1 MTLPLRL
8 TEADWVCFLH
18 ISKTGGLTFL
28 PLLDRMF
35 PPEQRLDHHNVKLL
49 DPATLG
55 GYRLVRSHGTYDELR
70 SVRPEPPVWLTFL
83 REPVARALS
92 TYKYMART
100 EGHEA
105 AELIQG
111 RSFDEFVFGP
121 PELTVYIAD
130 YQTRILTSN
139 LDPAQPADVSL
150 ALERLREFA
159 FVGLTERYEASLD
172 LLCYSLCWP
181 PFPSVERK
189 NTTPD
194 PLQASD
200 LNPRTLER
208 LREINQADARV
219 YELWR
224 AAVPGAVD
232 GHDGGPALAERSA
245 GRAQRRAGPRQGDL
259 PPAGPARRTREG
271 GA

>member
-1 MTLPLRL
+1 
-8 TEADWVCFLH
+8 
-18 ISKTGGLTFL
+18 
-28 PLLDRMF
+28 
-35 PPEQRLDHHNVKLL
+35 
-49 DPATLG
+49 
-55 GYRLVRSHGTYDELR
+55 
-70 SVRPEPPVWLTFL
+70 
-83 REPVARALS
+83 
-92 TYKYMART
+92 MART

-219 YELWR
+219 YELGEQLFQERWT
-224 AAVPGAVD
+224 GMME
-232 GHDGGPALAERSA
+232 ALLWLNA
-245 GRAQRRAGPRQGDL
+245 RQGAPSGVPDL
-259 PPAGPARRTREG
+259 AKAISHQLDLHDEHVRAVLERLKAKVWT
-271 GA
+271 